1 MGLGGEGGSCVR
13 SMVQRLVVGDLVP
26 VRIVAPSREMSMV
39 FLGWNVAVQPWL
51 QSRPMDRREPEER
64 AGKMW
69 ATHAA
74 AGRCGRSRVAVWVE
88 VMVVPSGRRT
98 EMPGEAVWRL
108 RWGVAMWM

>member
-26 VRIVAPSREMSMV
+26 VRIVAPLREMSMV

-74 AGRCGRSRVAVWVE
+74 AGRCGRSRGRCGWKLWWCCRE
-88 VMVVPSGRRT
+88 GGRRCQVRQF
-98 EMPGEAVWRL
+98 GD
-108 RWGVAMWM
+108 